1 MEGVFIYLTKIVKI
15 FMKFNSQKSKRGF
28 IALITVLLV
37 SISTL
42 LVASTLIYL
51 SGSESLQGFQS
62 VESLATLQI
71 GDGCIEEALFRLKNT
86 ATYSGSSISIGNG
99 SCDVTLIGSGGNGST
114 REITS
119 SSSIITSIGNFTRR
133 ITASSTITTNAA
145 GIATTTDITR
155 WRE

>member
-1 MEGVFIYLTKIVKI
+1 MSKQKITTSRK
-15 FMKFNSQKSKRGF
+15 GF

-37 SISTL
+37 SASTL

-62 VESLATLQI
+62 VESLATVQI
-71 GDGCIEEALFRLKNT
+71 GDSCIEESLFRLKN
-86 ATYSGSSISIGNG
+86 AQTYSGGSIPIGNG
-99 SCDVTLIGSGGNGST
+99 SCDVVLTGSGGNGST
-114 REITS
+114 REITA
-119 SSSIITSIGNFTRR
+119 SSSIITSIGSFTRR

-145 GIATTTDITR
+145 GISTTTDITR